1 MTAETHLQQYGITIA
16 QAKKFILDNV
26 NKPSNIYSV
35 AKQFGVT
42 NDMLAEIVG
51 GVTAGDV
58 KGWFAVRGFDAS
70 LLEGG
75 AATGTQ
81 LIQTSMSNLTA
92 KLQSMNMLTFSDKVL
107 SAWRDA
113 GADFDMDGK
122 VERSAE
128 SLGGKS
134 VTEVGLTYL
143 LNVGVRLTQD
153 DVAKMQSA
161 MAIDPAKLMAN
172 PASAQHLWDNLMSL
186 YNGALARPAPT
197 EVSQEMLDSVASSYV
212 TTIGQFKPVADML
225 APYGLSLF

>member
-1 MTAETHLQQYGITIA
+1 MTAETHLKQYGVSVA
-16 QAKKFILDNV
+16 QAKKFILDNI

-51 GVTAGDV
+51 GVSALDV
-58 KGWFAVRGFDAS
+58 KNWFSSKGFDAS
-70 LLEGG
+70 LLEGTVVSG
-75 AATGTQ
+75 GQ

-113 GADFDMDGK
+113 GADFDMDGR

-153 DVAKMQSA
+153 DVVKMQSA
-161 MAIDPAKLMAN
+161 MTIDPAKLMSN
-172 PASAQHLWDNLMSL
+172 PAAAQTLWDSLMSL
-186 YNGALARPAPT
+186 YNGALVRPAPA
-197 EVSQEMLDSVASSYV
+197 EISQDMLDAVASSYV
-212 TTIGQFKPVADML
+212 TTIGQLKPMADML
-225 APYGLSLF
+225 APYGLDLF